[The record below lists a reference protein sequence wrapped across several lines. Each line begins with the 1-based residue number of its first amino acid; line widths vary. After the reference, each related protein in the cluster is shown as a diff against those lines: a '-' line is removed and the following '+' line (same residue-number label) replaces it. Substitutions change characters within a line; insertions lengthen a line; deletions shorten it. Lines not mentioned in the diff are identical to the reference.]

1 MESLERMFHPSLSF
15 SSVRSLS
22 CVQLFATPWT
32 AAPQA
37 SLFITNSLGLL
48 KLTSIKLMMPSN
60 HLILCHPLCFCLQS
74 FPVSRS
80 FPMSQFFASD
90 GQVLELHLQ
99 HQSFQGIFR
108 TDLPEFI
115 ECIKE
120 KVKRMGNLGEDALI
134 DWPSFSW
141 GGSKGW
147 EAGRQGF
154 GYNNGQNKMSQKRQ

>member
-1 MESLERMFHPSLSF
+1 
-15 SSVRSLS
+15 
-22 CVQLFATPWT
+22 
-32 AAPQA
+32 
-37 SLFITNSLGLL
+37 
-48 KLTSIKLMMPSN
+48 
-60 HLILCHPLCFCLQS
+60 
-74 FPVSRS
+74 
-80 FPMSQFFASD
+80 MSQFFASD
-90 GQVLELHLQ
+90 EQVLELQLQ

-108 TDLPEFI
+108 TDFPEFI